1 MKNEN
6 NNVNNTK
13 YGKRTG
19 IINFSNNCYL
29 NVIIQLFLSNKETS
43 NIILNYLDFDNNN
56 NIINPLK
63 LMRKLSDKINITQ
76 QNDSQEVFIEIL
88 DKIKELEPHF
98 ENKIKNLYTCQ
109 ECKSTRTVIDTFSTF
124 YVHCNSLEDSV
135 KELIKDEI
143 FELECDNCKCSS
155 NKKLTK
161 TIKNCDIEKLGDIL
175 IFYNINKLKL
185 SMTENIIYNKK
196 KYKLTGIIKHFGGKN
211 SGHYIFID
219 YKNELVID
227 DTNVFKFKN
236 DENFSLDDVYLVIYN

>member
-1 MKNEN
+1 MKNN
-6 NNVNNTK
+6 NDK
-13 YGKRTG
+13 CDKRTG

-43 NIILNYLDFDNNN
+43 GIILNYLDFDNNK

-63 LMRKLSDKINITQ
+63 LMRILRDKINITH

-109 ECKSTRTVIDTFSTF
+109 ECKSTRTVMDTFSTF
-124 YVHCNSLEDSV
+124 YVHSNSLENSI
-135 KELIKDEI
+135 KELTKDEM
-143 FELECDNCKCSS
+143 FELECDKCKCNS
-155 NKKLTK
+155 NKKLITK
-161 TIKNCDIEKLGDIL
+161 TIKNCNIEKLGDIL

-185 SMTENIIYNKK
+185 SITENIIYNKK
-196 KYKLTGIIKHFGGKN
+196 KYKLSGIIKHFGSKN

-219 YKNELVID
+219 YKNELIID
-227 DTNVFKFKN
+227 DTNIFKFKN
-236 DENFSLDDVYLVIYN
+236 DHNFNLDNIYLVFYT

>member
-1 MKNEN
+1 MKNN
-6 NNVNNTK
+6 ND
-13 YGKRTG
+13 KRTG

-43 NIILNYLDFDNNN
+43 SIILNYLDFDNNK

-63 LMRKLSDKINITQ
+63 LMRILSDKINITH

-109 ECKSTRTVIDTFSTF
+109 ECKSTRSVIDTFSTF
-124 YVHCNSLEDSV
+124 YVHSNSLENSI

-143 FELECDNCKCSS
+143 FELECDKCKCILS
-155 NKKLTK
+155 NKKLITK
-161 TIKNCDIEKLGDIL
+161 TIKNCNIEKLGDIL

-185 SMTENIIYNKK
+185 SITENIIYNKK

-219 YKNELVID
+219 YKNELIID
-227 DTNVFKFKN
+227 DTNIFKFKN
-236 DENFSLDDVYLVIYN
+236 DENFSLDDIYLVIYI